1 MRQLS
6 REEKLMA
13 AFKFNGL
20 GEINGRNSDPCLI
33 FSFRNQK
40 LEILKNVDNRDQ
52 EKSCT

>member
-20 GEINGRNSDPCLI
+20 GEINARHSDLFLNLFI
-33 FSFRNQK
+33 QI
-40 LEILKNVDNRDQ
+40 LEILETIDTGDQ
-52 EKSCT
+52 ENVAH

>member
-20 GEINGRNSDPCLI
+20 GEINARHSDLFLI
-33 FSFRNQK
+33 FFTQK
-40 LEILKNVDNRDQ
+40 LEILENVDMY
-52 EKSCT
+52 

>member
-20 GEINGRNSDPCLI
+20 GEINARHSDLFLI
-33 FSFRNQK
+33 FFVQK
-40 LEILKNVDNRDQ
+40 LEILENVDNREQ